1 MSGTTSSEK
10 LRSTCDNCALSKVR
24 CNKKK
29 PVCQRCEAQD
39 LDWCSTDPFDV
50 MNTFPDLRTTLPDAA
65 MFDPTSMWPE
75 YSPPY
80 PGLDLDS
87 SSTDDVRTVN
97 SEPAGKDVSP
107 MPDVQ
112 PTTTTS
118 NSSVLLSFAALDK
131 PEVAKKSRLISTL
144 LENSNGDEEEP
155 IPVEKDGENVDAP
168 VLRMILDWCEHHKN
182 DDTSRRID
190 YVRTPFYALPPI
202 DEWDQNFMRL
212 DLDTLFEITVIRDMF
227 GNHDMPIGDEQQ
239 PESQP
244 WNASR
249 VFNPLLQLA
258 KSITTIGGREPRRH
272 SSSATFPP
280 LTPADLPASYT
291 YRTTWPDFTF
301 VRALVYHFPL
311 RSRRFFN
318 AGIHLRVAALGC
330 RPWVVARRSE
340 RRSYSVDGD
349 DDLVTSSSVGST
361 SISTSSSSNRSSV
374 AGLYLSTEPL
384 PSPSLDYG
392 LWLPIPQRIVFQV
405 RAVGQGWVRSDC
417 GGSGGGGSDTL
428 DGRHAWFEAS
438 ILKPVIGF
446 AGLATEGAT
455 LQDVMAGETWETP
468 VQVRGALARH
478 GWEFVERE
486 EDGGVVWKHKHREN
500 RVGAAAIEIEYEFPP
515 PGTTRHDGSPL

>member
-1 MSGTTSSEK
+1 MKG
-10 LRSTCDNCALSKVR
+10 NYIALKVA
-24 CNKKK
+24 N
-29 PVCQRCEAQD
+29 
-39 LDWCSTDPFDV
+39 DV
-50 MNTFPDLRTTLPDAA
+50 IV
-65 MFDPTSMWPE
+65 
-75 YSPPY
+75 
-80 PGLDLDS
+80 
-87 SSTDDVRTVN
+87 DVDR
-97 SEPAGKDVSP
+97 
-107 MPDVQ
+107 
-112 PTTTTS
+112 
-118 NSSVLLSFAALDK
+118 
-131 PEVAKKSRLISTL
+131 EVARKSKLISTL
-144 LENSNGDEEEP
+144 LEDSKGDEEEP
-155 IPVEKDGENVDAP
+155 IAVEKDGENVDAP

-182 DDTSRRID
+182 DDTSRKID

-202 DEWDQNFMRL
+202 DEWDRNFMNL
-212 DLDTLFEITVIRDMF
+212 DLDTLFEITVVSCRTIASTITGKSPREIRDMF
-227 GNHDMPIGDEQQ
+227 GNHDMPIGEEQQ

-249 VFNPLLQLA
+249 VFNPLFQLA
-258 KSITTIGGREPRRH
+258 KSITTGGREPHH

-330 RPWVVARRSE
+330 RPWVVGRRSE

-349 DDLVTSSSVGST
+349 GDLVTSSSVGST

-486 EDGGVVWKHKHREN
+486 EDGGVVWKVCNSVTTSGRYQDCRVEWKRGVETRVEDESAVGKGDGFLERLTSGYIVVLWARAEHKHREN

>member
-1 MSGTTSSEK
+1 MKG
-10 LRSTCDNCALSKVR
+10 NYVALKAA
-24 CNKKK
+24 N
-29 PVCQRCEAQD
+29 
-39 LDWCSTDPFDV
+39 DV
-50 MNTFPDLRTTLPDAA
+50 IVDA
-65 MFDPTSMWPE
+65 D
-75 YSPPY
+75 
-80 PGLDLDS
+80 
-87 SSTDDVRTVN
+87 R
-97 SEPAGKDVSP
+97 
-107 MPDVQ
+107 
-112 PTTTTS
+112 
-118 NSSVLLSFAALDK
+118 
-131 PEVAKKSRLISTL
+131 EVARKSGLISTL
-144 LENSNGDEEEP
+144 LDNSKGDEEEP
-155 IPVEKDGENVDAP
+155 IAVEKDGENLDAP
-168 VLRMILDWCEHHKN
+168 ILRMTLDWCEHHKN
-182 DDTSRRID
+182 YDTSRRID

-202 DEWDQNFMRL
+202 DEWDQTFMSL

-258 KSITTIGGREPRRH
+258 KSITGSQPARH

-330 RPWVVARRSE
+330 RPWVVARWSE
-340 RRSYSVDGD
+340 RRSYRVATNDDGD
-349 DDLVTSSSVGST
+349 LTA
-361 SISTSSSSNRSSV
+361 SSSSGSGSGGSGDSSSSRRSSV

-392 LWLPIPQRIVFQV
+392 LWLPIPHRIVFQV
-405 RAVGQGWVRSDC
+405 RVVGQGWVRE
-417 GGSGGGGSDTL
+417 GGAKDVL
-428 DGRHAWFEAS
+428 DGQHAWFEAS
-438 ILKPVIGF
+438 ILTPVIGF
-446 AGLATEGAT
+446 AGLATDGAT
-455 LQDVMAGETWETP
+455 LQDVMAGDTWETP
-468 VQVRGALARH
+468 VQARGALMRQ
-478 GWEFVERE
+478 GWDFVER
-486 EDGGVVWKHKHREN
+486 EDGGVVWKVCNSVTTSGRYQDCKVEWKRGVEMQVEDESAAGKGDGFLETLTSSYNVVLWARAEHKHREN